1 MNGARTRASLG
12 RTFWRGARLCCPNC
26 GARTLFRAY
35 LKLNQTCPACGA
47 DFSRSETA
55 DVAPYVT
62 VMLMGLVVMPLTL
75 VLVLNLHVDAEL
87 MLWPSLAIAIVAAL
101 VLLPRV
107 KGVLAALLWRAR
119 REI

>member
-1 MNGARTRASLG
+1 VSTGAGRVSVPRTM
-12 RTFWRGARLCCPNC
+12 WRGARLRCPQC

-35 LKLNQTCPACGA
+35 LKLNPQCPRCGA

-55 DVAPYVT
+55 DVAPYLT
-62 VMLMGLVVMPLTL
+62 TLIIGLTCMP
-75 VLVLNLHVDAEL
+75 
-87 MLWPSLAIAIVAAL
+87 AIVALALNGGPYTEYMLAPALIAAAGLAL

-119 REI
+119 REM

>member
-1 MNGARTRASLG
+1 MIAGAKRAPLIQ
-12 RTFWRGARLCCPNC
+12 TVWRGAGLRCPNC
-26 GARTLFRAY
+26 GAHTLFRAY
-35 LKLNQTCPACGA
+35 LKLSTTCASCGA

-62 VMLMGLVVMPLTL
+62 VMLMGLIVMPL
-75 VLVLNLHVDAEL
+75 VLVLVLRVGVDADL
-87 MLWPSLAIAIVAAL
+87 LLAPSLLLALGAAL
-101 VLLPRV
+101 FLLPRV